1 VSNGQDERPRLVTRL
16 QWVAIGL
23 LAASLAFSYL
33 GDGGASDVASI
44 LLLFATACVFVVGI
58 AVQWFASRRRR
69 RRR

>member
-1 VSNGQDERPRLVTRL
+1 VPNDQVERPRLVTRL
-16 QWVAIGL
+16 QWVAIAL

-58 AVQWFASRRRR
+58 AVQWLASRRRR
-69 RRR
+69 RR